1 MMLRNSFR
9 VAAIAVIAM
18 ATAMTAACGGTGTSG
33 SSGETV
39 TVYSADG
46 LATWYKS
53 QFDKFTKDT
62 GIAVNLVEAGSG
74 EVVSRVE
81 KEQSNPQADLLV
93 TLPPFIQKADKS
105 GLLVASGVDTKGIP
119 ADQVGPGGNY
129 LPIVNNAL
137 SFIANPSANPQPKTW
152 DDLLA
157 PQYKGK
163 LQYSTPGQAGDGTA
177 VLVLLQHLLGKP
189 GALDY
194 LTKLQANNVG
204 PSSSTGKLQPK
215 VNNGELLV
223 ANGDVQMNLG
233 SIKDDGSK
241 FTIFIPASADGK
253 RTTVSLPYVAGI
265 TKGAPHE
272 ASAKKLLDYLLAF
285 TFLYGTAGA
294 VNAAISSITGNAS
307 PVLNFLYTPAGVI
320 AAEITFFTSFVVR
333 PLLASF
339 ALLPR
344 AQLDVAASLGG
355 SPLRVLRSVVM
366 PEAWPAL
373 MAGGSLVL
381 LLTLNEFGIV
391 LFTGAKGVITWPVL
405 IYTRGIVTFDLT
417 GAAVIATVQVALSL
431 ALYGLYRMIFAR
443 VMTGRGKGAADV
455 VVEPAK

>member
-1 MMLRNSFR
+1 MKSFKVSNTLRI
-9 VAAIAVIAM
+9 AAIAVM
-18 ATAMTAACGGTGTSG
+18 AVAMTTACGGTGTPG
-33 SSGETV
+33 SKETL

-105 GLLVASGVDTKGIP
+105 GLLVASGVNTAGIP
-119 ADQVGPGGNY
+119 ADQVSPNY
-129 LPIVNNAL
+129 VPIVNNAL
-137 SFIANPSANPQPKTW
+137 NFIANPSANPQPKTW

-177 VLVLLQHLLGKP
+177 VLILLQHLLGKQ
-189 GALDY
+189 GAMDY

-215 VNNGELLV
+215 VSNGELLV

-241 FTIFIPASADGK
+241 FNIFIPAAADGT
-253 RTTVSLPYVAGI
+253 RTTVSLPYVAAV

-272 ASAKKLLDYLLAF
+272 ASAKKLLEFLLSDDVQKTVEPDALGISVRDQIR
-285 TFLYGTAGA
+285 TTAGGS
-294 VNAAISSITGNAS
+294 AAPN
-307 PVLNFLYTPAGVI
+307 TPAAVLDGVDVWVPDWNTVL
-320 AAEITFFTSFVVR
+320 AE
-333 PLLASF
+333 LDA
-339 ALLPR
+339 
-344 AQLDVAASLGG
+344 DVAAYQK
-355 SPLRVLRSVVM
+355 
-366 PEAWPAL
+366 A
-373 MAGGSLVL
+373 
-381 LLTLNEFGIV
+381 
-391 LFTGAKGVITWPVL
+391 TGN
-405 IYTRGIVTFDLT
+405 
-417 GAAVIATVQVALSL
+417 
-431 ALYGLYRMIFAR
+431 
-443 VMTGRGKGAADV
+443 
-455 VVEPAK
+455 

>member
-1 MMLRNSFR
+1 MKLRSTLR
-9 VAAIAVIAM
+9 IAAIGLM
-18 ATAMTAACGGTGTSG
+18 AAAMTAACGGTGSSG
-33 SSGETV
+33 SNAETL

-105 GLLVASGVDTKGIP
+105 GLLVASGVNTNGIP
-119 ADQVGPGGNY
+119 AEQVSPTY
-129 LPIVNNAL
+129 VPIVNNAL
-137 SFIANPSANPQPKTW
+137 NFIANPSANPQPKTW

-177 VLVLLQHLLGKP
+177 VLILLQHLLGKP
-189 GALDY
+189 AALDY

-215 VNNGELLV
+215 VSNGELLV

-241 FTIFIPASADGK
+241 FNIFIPSAADGK
-253 RTTVSLPYVAGI
+253 RTTVSLPYVAAV

-272 ASAKKLLDYLLAF
+272 ASAKKLLEFLLSDDVQKTIEPEALGIPVRDQIR
-285 TFLYGTAGA
+285 TTAGDS
-294 VNAAISSITGNAS
+294 AAPN
-307 PVLNFLYTPAGVI
+307 TPAAVLDGVDVWVPDWNTVL
-320 AAEITFFTSFVVR
+320 AE
-333 PLLASF
+333 LDA
-339 ALLPR
+339 
-344 AQLDVAASLGG
+344 DVAAYQK
-355 SPLRVLRSVVM
+355 
-366 PEAWPAL
+366 A
-373 MAGGSLVL
+373 
-381 LLTLNEFGIV
+381 
-391 LFTGAKGVITWPVL
+391 TGN
-405 IYTRGIVTFDLT
+405 
-417 GAAVIATVQVALSL
+417 
-431 ALYGLYRMIFAR
+431 
-443 VMTGRGKGAADV
+443 
-455 VVEPAK
+455 